1 MILFMYCVLD
11 IVLGFV
17 MWNWGRSLNIFEF
30 HLFKKKVSRKWNQ
43 IQYYKILKSDE
54 VRWWVRGIFAV
65 LLTLLS
71 VWLKRSIIKKK
82 KPLKIGWLITKF
94 RPIQF
99 SLPHTKSLEL
109 GSSRYGNR
117 LDTGGKWEEKVTFT
131 LWIGV
136 LMTTGVVVP
145 NGILG
150 LGRKLVNSFVKML
163 GECSRKYL
171 KTKGSLFLME
181 LEFHKVQWQGWAWGL
196 PAEDAGGKR

>member
-71 VWLKRSIIKKK
+71 VWLKRSIIK
-82 KPLKIGWLITKF
+82 
-94 RPIQF
+94 
-99 SLPHTKSLEL
+99 
-109 GSSRYGNR
+109 
-117 LDTGGKWEEKVTFT
+117 EKN
-131 LWIGV
+131 L
-136 LMTTGVVVP
+136 
-145 NGILG
+145 
-150 LGRKLVNSFVKML
+150 
-163 GECSRKYL
+163 
-171 KTKGSLFLME
+171 
-181 LEFHKVQWQGWAWGL
+181 
-196 PAEDAGGKR
+196 

>member
-1 MILFMYCVLD
+1 MILFMYYVLD

-82 KPLKIGWLITKF
+82 NL
-94 RPIQF
+94 
-99 SLPHTKSLEL
+99 
-109 GSSRYGNR
+109 
-117 LDTGGKWEEKVTFT
+117 
-131 LWIGV
+131 
-136 LMTTGVVVP
+136 
-145 NGILG
+145 
-150 LGRKLVNSFVKML
+150 
-163 GECSRKYL
+163 
-171 KTKGSLFLME
+171 
-181 LEFHKVQWQGWAWGL
+181 
-196 PAEDAGGKR
+196 